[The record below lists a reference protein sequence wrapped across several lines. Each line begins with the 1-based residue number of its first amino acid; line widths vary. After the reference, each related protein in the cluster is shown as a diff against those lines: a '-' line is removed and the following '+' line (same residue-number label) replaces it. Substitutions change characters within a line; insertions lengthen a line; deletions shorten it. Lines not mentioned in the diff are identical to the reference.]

1 MPLAT
6 PALPKSWF
14 ADQSACIRFAER
26 LKFFMLKFSVFP
38 LTGLLLLAGCNS
50 APPPAAPAVDVAA
63 EQAKIRDIES
73 AWVQEAAAKD
83 FEKAAG
89 HYTDD
94 AVLII
99 SGGPPA
105 RGKEAV
111 HAAWKALLEDP
122 NVKLAFSAD
131 RVELSAS
138 GDMATTKGSYTMTV
152 TNPKTK
158 KPVED
163 KGSYL
168 TVYKK
173 QADGNWKVIEDMTA
187 SEIAPK

>member
-1 MPLAT
+1 LKSLA
-6 PALPKSWF
+6 F
-14 ADQSACIRFAER
+14 VGQNR
-26 LKFFMLKFSVFP
+26 LEFFMLKFSIVPF
-38 LTGLLLLAGCNS
+38 TGLLLLAGCNS
-50 APPPAAPAVDVAA
+50 APPPVAPAVDVAA

-73 AWVQEAAAKD
+73 GWVQEAAAKD
-83 FEKAAG
+83 VEKAAG

-99 SGGPPA
+99 SGSPA
-105 RGKEAV
+105 AKGKDAI

-122 NVKLAFSAD
+122 NVKLTFSAD

-138 GDMATTKGSYTMTV
+138 GDMATTKGSYTLTV

-158 KPVED
+158 KPIED

-173 QADGNWKVIEDMTA
+173 QADGSWKVIEDMTA